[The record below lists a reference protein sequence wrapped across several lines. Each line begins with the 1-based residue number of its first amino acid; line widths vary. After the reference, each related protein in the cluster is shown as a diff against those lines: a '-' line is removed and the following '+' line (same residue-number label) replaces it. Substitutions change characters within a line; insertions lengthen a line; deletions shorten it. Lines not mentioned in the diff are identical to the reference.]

1 MVDRIKIGS
10 VLLSLFIFACCSSDR
25 PTYYSYSFEYAG
37 TLADSGTV
45 KMTVDIECPE
55 AEGVV
60 KIKKNITTIKRA
72 LSMTFLRQNTGNL
85 KSSGKRKVE
94 NSLYKIVQQFS
105 NANCKKIT
113 VSKFE
118 IFEK

>member
-45 KMTVDIECPE
+45 KMTVDI
-55 AEGVV
+55 
-60 KIKKNITTIKRA
+60 
-72 LSMTFLRQNTGNL
+72 
-85 KSSGKRKVE
+85 
-94 NSLYKIVQQFS
+94 VQQFS

>member
-1 MVDRIKIGS
+1 MIDRIKIGS
-10 VLLSLFIFACCSSDR
+10 VLLSLFIFACCSADK

-45 KMTVDIECPE
+45 KMTVAIECPE
-55 AEGVV
+55 ESDVV

-72 LSMTFLRQNTGNL
+72 LSMTLRRQNTGDL
-85 KSSGKRKVE
+85 KGTGERKIE

-118 IFEK
+118 IVEK